1 MNNWDLWKLI
11 TADLQRARSTLPA
24 SDATDRAIT
33 DYHEFL
39 DNNELELAC
48 DMLEAYAEEHAVTR
62 EFWVALASAAEK
74 MKLSAKLNR
83 YRNRAEK
90 G

>member
-11 TADLQRARSTLPA
+11 TADLQRARNTLPA
-24 SDATDRAIT
+24 TDATDRAIT
-33 DYHEFL
+33 DYHEYL
-39 DNNELELAC
+39 DNNELDLAC
-48 DMLEAYAEEHAVTR
+48 DMLEAYADEHEVTR

-74 MKLSAKLNR
+74 MKLSVKLNR
-83 YRNRAEK
+83 YRNQAEK